1 MVIFVHM
8 KTSDIQKLK
17 LPILGQVENLNAELL
32 REIFGLI
39 SNHVNS
45 KKELNDWEN
54 LSEEEQMGL
63 ENAIKSINQGRFLKQ
78 EDVMTQMRAKYG

>member
-1 MVIFVHM
+1 M

-17 LPILGQVENLNAELL
+17 HRILGQVENLNAELL
-32 REIFGLI
+32 QEIFGLI

>member
-1 MVIFVHM
+1 M